1 MAPRFEARQQEML
14 DSAVCPPDLAAEVLP
29 QLDAFLQPY
38 VQSLTE
44 PEQQTHTREYVRG
57 LVSSLASKTGEGI
70 AYLHDQG
77 RQGLQ
82 KFVGQVPWDHQ
93 PLIATLATQ
102 VGQRVGEPDAVL
114 VFDPSAFPKKGP
126 KSVGVARQWCGRLGK
141 TDNCQVGVFL
151 GYVSRAD
158 HTLVD
163 FRLYLP
169 KEWTGDRKRCRDAG
183 VPKRTTVRTRH
194 ELALEMLAEHGAT
207 LPHGW
212 VSGDDEM
219 GRPAPFRQEL
229 RAKNERYLL
238 AVPSNTLI
246 RDLEVDPPA
255 YSGRGRPAERP
266 FVRVARWCAALPA
279 TAWARIDV
287 RDGTKGPLVVEAVQR
302 RVTAKL
308 GTTAGPEECLVV
320 TRELQGDGT
329 YKHDYYLG
337 FARGEAVPL
346 AEWARVAK
354 AEHRIE
360 ECLQRAKSEAGLG
373 DYQVRTWMGW
383 HHHLTLSLLAV
394 WFLAGATRR
403 GKNPDAGV
411 DGTAGSGVDREPVG
425 GGVGILRERDDASPR
440 DTVVAAQ
447 RTGSLLSLSEAEPA
461 ATLEEPATLLR
472 IQSN

>member
-1 MAPRFEARQQEML
+1 MDPRFEARRQEML

-29 QLDAFLQPY
+29 QLDEFLQPF
-38 VQSLTE
+38 VQSLAE
-44 PEQQTHTREYVRG
+44 PEQQTHTREYVQG
-57 LVSSLASKTGEGI
+57 LVSSLESKTGEGI
-70 AYLHDQG
+70 AYLHGQD

-82 KFVGQVPWDHQ
+82 KFLGQVPWDPK

-102 VGQRVGEPDAVL
+102 VGERIGEPDAVL

-151 GYVSRAD
+151 GYVSRRD

-169 KEWTGDRKRCRDAG
+169 KEWTGDRTRCREAG
-183 VPKRTTVRTRH
+183 VPTRTTFRTRH

-207 LPHGW
+207 LPHRW
-212 VSGDDEM
+212 ISGDDEM
-219 GRPAPFRQEL
+219 GRPAPFRREL
-229 RAKNERYLL
+229 RGKNERYLL
-238 AVPSNTLI
+238 AVPSNTLA
-246 RDLEVDPPA
+246 RDLDVDPPA
-255 YSGRGRPAERP
+255 YAGRGRRPERP
-266 FVRVARWCAALPA
+266 FVRVDRWCAALPA
-279 TAWARIDV
+279 SAWTRIDV
-287 RDGTKGPLVVEAVQR
+287 RDGTTGPLEIEVVQR

-308 GTTAGPEECLVV
+308 GRVAGPEECLVV

-337 FARGEAVPL
+337 FARGESVPL

-373 DYQVRTWMGW
+373 DYQVRTWIGW

-394 WFLAGATRR
+394 WFLAGTTRR
-403 GKNPDAGV
+403 GKNADAGV
-411 DGTAGSGVDREPVG
+411 DGAAGSGVDRQSVG
-425 GGVGILRERDDASPR
+425 GGAGLPRERDDLVAR
-440 DTVVAAQ
+440 NAVVAAK
-447 RTGSLLSLSEAEPA
+447 RAGPLLPLQA
-461 ATLEEPATLLR
+461 A
-472 IQSN
+472 

>member
-1 MAPRFEARQQEML
+1 MDPRFEARRQEML
-14 DSAVCPPDLAAEVLP
+14 DSAVCPPDLAAELLGE
-29 QLDAFLQPY
+29 LDAFLQPF
-38 VQSLTE
+38 VHSLTE
-44 PEQQTHTREYVRG
+44 PEQRTHTREYVHG
-57 LVSSLASKTGEGI
+57 LVSSLDSKTGEGI

-82 KFVGQVPWDHQ
+82 KFVGQVPWDHK

-102 VGQRVGEPDAVL
+102 VGERIGEPDAVL

-151 GYVSRAD
+151 GYVSRQD

-163 FRLYLP
+163 VRLYLP
-169 KEWTGDRKRCRDAG
+169 KEWTGDRKRCREAG
-183 VPKRTTVRTRH
+183 VPKRTTFRTRH
-194 ELALEMLAEHGAT
+194 ELALEMLAEHGAK

-212 VSGDDEM
+212 IRGDDEM
-219 GRPAPFRQEL
+219 GRPAAFRKEL
-229 RAKNERYLL
+229 REKNERYLL

-246 RDLEVDPPA
+246 RDLDADPPA
-255 YSGRGRPAERP
+255 YAGRGRPPERP
-266 FVRVARWCAALPA
+266 FVRVDRWCAALPA
-279 TAWARIDV
+279 TAWTRIDV
-287 RDGTKGPLVVEAVQR
+287 RDGTKGPLEIEAVQR

-308 GTTAGPEECLVV
+308 GRSAGPEECLVV

-337 FARGEAVPL
+337 FARGESVPL

-373 DYQVRTWMGW
+373 DYQVRTWIGW

-394 WFLAGATRR
+394 WFLAGTTRR
-403 GKNPDAGV
+403 GKNADAGV
-411 DGTAGSGVDREPVG
+411 DGAAGAGVDRESAG
-425 GGVGILRERDDASPR
+425 GGAGVSRGRDDLTAGHA
-440 DTVVAAQ
+440 VATAK
-447 RTGSLLSLSEAEPA
+447 RTGAVLSLPA
-461 ATLEEPATLLR
+461 A
-472 IQSN
+472 

>member
-1 MAPRFEARQQEML
+1 MDPRFEARLQELL

-29 QLDAFLQPY
+29 PLDEFLQPF
-38 VQSLTE
+38 VHSLAE
-44 PEQQTHTREYVRG
+44 PEQRTHTREYVQG
-57 LVSSLASKTGEGI
+57 LVSALASKTGEGI
-70 AYLHDQG
+70 AYLHDHG

-82 KFVGQVPWDHQ
+82 KFVGQVPWDPK
-93 PLIATLATQ
+93 PLLATLATQ
-102 VGQRVGEPDAVL
+102 VGQQIGEPDAVL

-151 GYVSRAD
+151 GYVSRVD

-169 KEWTGDRKRCRDAG
+169 QEWTGDRKRCREAG
-183 VPKRTTVRTRH
+183 VPKRTRFRTRH

-219 GRPAPFRQEL
+219 GRPAQFRREL
-229 RAKNERYLL
+229 RERNERYLL
-238 AVPSNTLI
+238 AVPSNTLV

-255 YSGRGRPAERP
+255 YAGRGRRPERP
-266 FVRVARWCAALPA
+266 FVRVDRWCAALPA
-279 TAWARIDV
+279 TAWTRIDV
-287 RDGTKGPLVVEAVQR
+287 RDGSRGPLAIEVVSH

-308 GTTAGPEECLVV
+308 GRVAGPEECLIV
-320 TRELQGDGT
+320 TREWQGDGT
-329 YKHDYYLG
+329 YKHDYHLG
-337 FARGEAVPL
+337 FARGESVPL

-394 WFLAGATRR
+394 WFLAGTTRR

-411 DGTAGSGVDREPVG
+411 DGAAGPGVDRQSVG
-425 GGVGILRERDDASPR
+425 GGAGVPQERDNLTPCHAVADAKRAGTILPLQ
-440 DTVVAAQ
+440 AA
-447 RTGSLLSLSEAEPA
+447 
-461 ATLEEPATLLR
+461 
-472 IQSN
+472 

>member
-1 MAPRFEARQQEML
+1 MC
-14 DSAVCPPDLAAEVLP
+14 SPDVTAEVLP
-29 QLDAFLQPY
+29 ELDEFLQPY
-38 VQSLTE
+38 AHSLAE
-44 PEQQTHTREYVRG
+44 PEQRTHTRECVQG

-82 KFVGQVPWDHQ
+82 KFVGQVPWDHT

-102 VGQRVGEPDAVL
+102 VGQQIGQPDAVL

-151 GYVSRAD
+151 GYVSRVD

-169 KEWTGDRKRCRDAG
+169 KEWTADRKRREEAG
-183 VPKRTTVRTRH
+183 VPKRTKFRTRH
-194 ELALEMLAEHGAT
+194 ELALEMLAEHGAK

-212 VSGDDEM
+212 ISGDDEM
-219 GRPAPFRQEL
+219 GRPAAFRQDL
-229 RAKNERYLL
+229 RAKRERYLL
-238 AVPSNTLI
+238 AVPSNTRV
-246 RDLEVDPPA
+246 RDLEADPPA
-255 YSGRGRPAERP
+255 YSGRGRRPGRP

-279 TAWARIDV
+279 TAWTRIDV
-287 RDGTKGPLVVEAVQR
+287 RDGSKGPLEIEVVAC

-308 GTTAGPEECLVV
+308 GRATGPEECLVV

-329 YKHDYYLG
+329 FKHDYHLG
-337 FARGEAVPL
+337 FARGDAVPL

-360 ECLQRAKSEAGLG
+360 ECSQRAKSEAGLG

-383 HHHLTLSLLAV
+383 HHHVTLSLLAV
-394 WFLAGATRR
+394 WFLAGTTRR
-403 GKNPDAGV
+403 GKKADAGV
-411 DGTAGSGVDREPVG
+411 DGAAGPGVDRESIG
-425 GGVGILRERDDASPR
+425 GGVGLPRGRDDRSPR
-440 DTVVAAQ
+440 DAVVAAK
-447 RTGSLLSLSEAEPA
+447 RAGPLLSLPA
-461 ATLEEPATLLR
+461 A
-472 IQSN
+472 